1 MRFFFPVI
9 FLFNLTFGNCQSHKL
24 DSSLQIHG
32 GIDYYFGMQLNDV
45 ESKQIPLYVS
55 NNVLGEPTI
64 NLALVE
70 ISYKPTNRIRFQFS
84 PGFGSYMNSNYA
96 GEKKWSRWI
105 YEGYVGFKPNK
116 KKDEWLDVGVFSS
129 PYTYEFAKGW
139 EQTFMTRALA
149 PEYVPYYLLGARY
162 KKKLSTHFNLTFFL
176 LNGWQHIDFQKKI
189 PSLGTQLE
197 YTKNKHYV
205 SWTTYHGNE
214 KSNQNPLFGY
224 RFFTEMSWIFTSK
237 NVKLLS
243 CGYIGMQQKETKFL
257 PWGQFNFSGEFKIQD
272 NLFLNSRFEHFVDPH
287 NIQLVQANTPGF
299 NCSGLSLGLRYNL
312 TNHLTFRFETKALTD
327 NTNAGYFNKKGQQI
341 KLLPLSFL
349 GIQIKF

>member
-1 MRFFFPVI
+1 MRFFFLVFFI
-9 FLFNLTFGNCQSHKL
+9 FNLTFGNCQSHKL

-32 GIDYYFGMQLNDV
+32 GIDYYFGMQLNDIG
-45 ESKQIPLYVS
+45 SKQIPLYVS

-84 PGFGSYMNSNYA
+84 PGFGSYMKANYS
-96 GEKKWSRWI
+96 GEKNNLRWI

-116 KKDEWLDVGVFSS
+116 KKDEWLDFGVFSS

-162 KKKLSTHFNLTFFL
+162 KKKLSTQFNLTVFL

-197 YTKNKHYV
+197 YTKSKHYI

-214 KSNQNPLFGY
+214 KSTQKPLFGY
-224 RFFTEMSWIFTSK
+224 RAFTEISWIYTAKKF
-237 NVKLLS
+237 KLLT
-243 CGYIGMQQKETKFL
+243 CGYAGLQQIKSNYK
-257 PWGQFNFSGEFKIQD
+257 PWGQFNFSAEYTFNKK
-272 NLFLNSRFEHFVDPH
+272 LFINGRIEHFIDPH
-287 NIQLVQANTPGF
+287 NIQVYESLEPGF
-299 NCSGLSLGLRYNL
+299 NCSGLSLGVRYCLSENL
-312 TNHLTFRFETKALTD
+312 LFRCETKILND
-327 NTNAGYFNKKGQQI
+327 NRNAGYFDKNGQLNQ
-341 KLLPLSFL
+341 LLPLGFL
-349 GIQIKF
+349 GIQLKF